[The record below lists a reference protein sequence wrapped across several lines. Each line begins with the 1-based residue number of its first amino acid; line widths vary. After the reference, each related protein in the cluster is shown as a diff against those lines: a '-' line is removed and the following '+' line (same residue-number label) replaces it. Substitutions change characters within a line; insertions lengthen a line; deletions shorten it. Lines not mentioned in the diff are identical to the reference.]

1 MLGHGMGAL
10 VVNTLLG
17 LNPWLA
23 DRLAGV
29 IYSAPLFG
37 TVHKFSPLQ
46 KVAILLKAT
55 FFDEAI
61 CMTEFP
67 IHKLSRNKAYVR

>member
-1 MLGHGMGAL
+1 MGAL

-17 LNPWLA
+17 LNPGLA
-23 DRLAGV
+23 ARLAGV

-37 TVHKFSPLQ
+37 TVHKYSPLEKAFVQ
-46 KVAILLKAT
+46 FKAT

-67 IHKLSRNKAYVR
+67 IHKLSRNKTYVR